1 MRILS
6 LLNCLIFI
14 LPTLSIAQT
23 DHSRCGFE
31 SHMEQFYLSEPDAF
45 DLHRQA
51 EQYAEQML
59 PEVAAMR
66 ATDPTEM
73 CPDGIRIIPVYMHV
87 LHNGGSASF
96 TGDNNFTVGEIQTAI
111 NTLNMHYQGTD
122 PQLSRVQDQ
131 FWADGVISAN
141 TCIQFCWKT
150 TDINRVDLSVP
161 INAENVVGAD
171 GLIIDGRDSQIS
183 STPQSKCQ
191 YLNLYTG
198 RYGVGISGGGGLG
211 HTWNI
216 FSSFAG
222 VRIDDNIFV
231 PGGAIT
237 NPIDSIGVTTTH
249 EIGHY
254 FGLPHIWGKA
264 NIDSAATV
272 GITASEN
279 FFCGIDDGMPDTPNQ
294 GRPSS
299 GPGPGVPTYF
309 QNEVIIQCGD
319 TIMWTNYMD
328 YSSNAWQVNFTKDQ
342 ADFMD
347 LYLTQAENL
356 LPSLPGCDG
365 SGGFLDGETICDAS
379 ALLCTSTLINTPH
392 DTVKICGSDT
402 INFNQFTQDWGYNA
416 TVSAASEFS
425 WRLGSLSG
433 SLVGFPAKTIVSG
446 NSPICTPDT
455 LEFFLNIKCVTSGT
469 EAFGGKVVVLS
480 YLTAEELLD
489 RYLRNGDCENGPGPV
504 YSAADLAADCDELMT
519 FTALNAPTFPTNVSG
534 EVAYSVSFDSLV
546 VGPCCTQPCVLPD
559 TASFQ
564 CEWTPGQCPGVAYSG
579 GFMTVLTPC
588 PDLDFEDTYNSYET
602 SLISV
607 FDPNGYINDFY
618 YYYDSERTE
627 EFDTILDYIYDGDG
641 CHFGSDITIYTAM
654 GCDTNNSG
662 TPNGYIPT
670 GTITL
675 SAPVPWPQAPTVDYS
690 LNGDMDCVY
699 SATPFCSADAVDPS
713 PIPIEVCGASGLSDI
728 DFIVTSEYGC
738 VQEYTLAKPDC
749 PDCGPPPGGCPG
761 TTYAGGTETVCSG
774 ETMAAGFPEIE
785 LTGTV
790 SPLNEVF
797 WTNGPMGAPWVEFFP
812 VQPDGLPT
820 YYGPVQHSNPQ
831 TGVPELHIFFAHM
844 VCDDDGDPETPSIII
859 PIGDYEVWVNPTPDG
874 HVVPICLPSDSLNFY
889 LEVELFSDPM
899 GDTYTATN
907 SYDAST
913 LTFSAPGVQQLGPFP
928 NAAGVSVEFSI
939 DGGCAMTTDSFDPEC
954 LSSSCTSPEVLLS
967 DTCVVDSVNWTVE
980 YWVQTQ
986 LTGNTDGYLF
996 EVTNDVNSDT
1006 VFMNLSNP
1014 FAGIGP
1020 FSTPDEVEI
1029 TITNYTYTSCST
1041 SSTVT
1046 FDPCLITGINDE
1058 VESEIRLFPNPSHG
1072 KVILQ
1077 NLAGWTSESKIL
1089 IRDAT
1094 GKLLVQ
1100 QTVAPSTST
1109 NVEIDVSQLASGL
1122 YLVSVSDLAT
1132 QRINVIRMLRY

>member
-1 MRILS
+1 
-6 LLNCLIFI
+6 
-14 LPTLSIAQT
+14 
-23 DHSRCGFE
+23 
-31 SHMEQFYLSEPDAF
+31 MEEFYLSEPEAF
-45 DLHRQA
+45 DLYRQA
-51 EQYAEQML
+51 EQYAEDML
-59 PEVAAMR
+59 PVVAAMR
-66 ATDPTEM
+66 TTDPTEM
-73 CPDGIRIIPVYMHV
+73 CPDGVRIIPIYMHV
-87 LHNGGSASF
+87 LHNGGSENF

-122 PQLSRVQDQ
+122 PRLNRVQDQ
-131 FWADGVISAN
+131 FWADGIISAN

-150 TDINRVDLSVP
+150 TDINRVNLNVP
-161 INAENVVGAD
+161 SNAAGVVGAN
-171 GLIIDGRDSQIS
+171 GLIIDGADSQTAS
-183 STPQSKCQ
+183 PLQSKCQ

-237 NPIDSIGVTTTH
+237 NPVDNIGVTTTH

-272 GITASEN
+272 GITASAN
-279 FFCGIDDGMPDTPNQ
+279 FFCGLDDGMADTPNQ

-309 QNEVIIQCGD
+309 QNEVVIQCGD

-365 SGGFLDGETICDAS
+365 SGGFLDGEALCDAS

-392 DTVKICGSDT
+392 DTVRICGSDT
-402 INFNQFTQDWGYNA
+402 INFNQYTQDWGYNGS
-416 TVSAASEFS
+416 VSAASEFS

-433 SLVGFPAKTIVSG
+433 SLVDFPAKTIVSG

-455 LEFFLNIKCVTSGT
+455 LEFFLNIKCVPSGS
-469 EAFGGKVVVLS
+469 EALGGKVVVLS

-489 RYLRNGDCENGPGPV
+489 RYLKNGDCENGPGPV

-534 EVAYSVSFDSLV
+534 EVAFSVAFASLV
-546 VGPCCTQPCVLPD
+546 VGPCCDQPCVLSD
-559 TASFQ
+559 TASYQ

-588 PDLDFEDTYNSYET
+588 PDLDFADAYDGYENN
-602 SLISV
+602 LISV

-618 YYYDSERTE
+618 YYYDSNRTE

-641 CHFGSDITIYTAM
+641 CHFGSDITIYVAM
-654 GCDTNNSG
+654 GCDTNNTG
-662 TPNGYIPT
+662 VPNGYIPT

-675 SAPVPWPQAPTVDYS
+675 SSPAPWPQAPTLDYS

-699 SATPFCSADAVDPS
+699 SATPFCSLDAVDPS
-713 PIPIEVCGASGLSDI
+713 PIPIEVCGAADLDDI
-728 DFIVTSEYGC
+728 DFTVTSEYGC
-738 VQEYTLAKPDC
+738 IREFTLAKPDC

-761 TTYAGGTETVCSG
+761 TTYAGGTETICSG
-774 ETMAAGFPEIE
+774 QTMADGFPEIE
-785 LTGTV
+785 LTGSV

-797 WTNGPMGAPWVEFFP
+797 WTNGPIGEPWVQTFP

-820 YYGPVQHSNPQ
+820 YMGPIQHSNPQ
-831 TGVPELHIFFAHM
+831 SGVPELHIFFAHM
-844 VCDDDGDPETPSIII
+844 ICDDDDDPETPAVII
-859 PIGDYEVWVNPTPDG
+859 PMGDYEVWVNPTPDG
-874 HVVPICLPSDSLNFY
+874 HAVPICLPGDSLNFY
-889 LEVELFSDPM
+889 LDVELFSNPM
-899 GDTYTATN
+899 SETYTASN

-913 LTFSAPGVQQLGPFP
+913 LSFSAPGVQQFGPFP
-928 NAAGVSVEFSI
+928 NASPVSVDFSI
-939 DGGCAMTTDSFDPEC
+939 DGGCTATTQAYDPEC
-954 LSSSCTSPEVLLS
+954 LSTACTNPEVS
-967 DTCVVDSVNWTVE
+967 FTDTCVVDSVNWTVA
-980 YWVQTQ
+980 YYIQTQ
-986 LTGNTDGYLF
+986 IIGNTDGYLF
-996 EVTNDVNSDT
+996 EVTNDANSDIGY
-1006 VFMNLSNP
+1006 MNLLNP
-1014 FAGIGP
+1014 WAGIGP
-1020 FSTPDEVEI
+1020 FSTPDDVVV
-1029 TITNYTYTSCST
+1029 TVSNYTYPGCETSQ
-1041 SSTVT
+1041 TVS
-1046 FDPCLITGINDE
+1046 FDPCLITDLIDGVDA
-1058 VESEIRLFPNPSHG
+1058 EIILYPNPSTDM
-1072 KVILQ
+1072 VILEKE
-1077 NLAGWTSESKIL
+1077 NGWRSRSVIQV
-1089 IRDAT
+1089 RDAA
-1094 GKLLVQ
+1094 GKLLITQ
-1100 QTVAPSTST
+1100 KTDPSNSSKLRL
-1109 NVEIDVSQLASGL
+1109 DVSHLASGL
-1122 YLVSVSDLAT
+1122 YLVSVVQENSD
-1132 QRINVIRMLRY
+1132 QEKVMRMLRY